1 MLSEDKVKLAVEI
14 FEKAPEPLVTQF
26 MMIGALYVDYINQKD
41 PSNEARTNYIN
52 KTYNAINVIN
62 KLIAVASNAIP
73 VEAQVQIETNQTQ
86 QEQPMERHYDSKGDL
101 SKAISTESAV
111 EKKPVRKQSAKTKI
125 LKELDNWELDH
136 GSFAFKAL
144 SIIPDLYN
152 KKSKPL
158 TIKDVITDIATST
171 GKTSSVV
178 ASSLSSMVKKTD
190 FSKSDYTNLNENES
204 VTKEQLIEALVNL
217 CIE

>member
-1 MLSEDKVKLAVEI
+1 MLSEDKVKLAFEI

-62 KLIAVASNAIP
+62 KLIAVGSNAIP
-73 VEAQVQIETNQTQ
+73 VEAQVQIETNQPQ
-86 QEQPMERHYDSKGDL
+86 QEQSVEKHHDPKGDL
-101 SKAISTESAV
+101 TKAISTESAV

-136 GSFAFKAL
+136 DSFAFKAL
-144 SIIPDLYN
+144 SKIPDLYN
-152 KKSKPL
+152 NNYKPV
-158 TIKDVITDIATST
+158 TIKNAISDIAVST
-171 GKTSSVV
+171 GKSSSVV

-190 FSKSDYTNLNENES
+190 FSKSNYTNLNEYES
-204 VTKEQLIEALVNL
+204 VTKEQLIEALINL
-217 CIE
+217 CTD

>member
-1 MLSEDKVKLAVEI
+1 MSEDKVKLAFEI

-62 KLIAVASNAIP
+62 KLIAVSSNAIP
-73 VEAQVQIETNQTQ
+73 VEAQVQIETNQQPQ
-86 QEQPMERHYDSKGDL
+86 QEQPVERHHDPNGDL
-101 SKAISTESAV
+101 AKAISTESAV

-136 GSFAFKAL
+136 DSFAFKAL

-152 KKSKPL
+152 NNYKPV
-158 TIKDVITDIATST
+158 TIKNAIADIAVST
-171 GKTSSVV
+171 GKTPSVV

-190 FSKSDYTNLNENES
+190 FSKSNYTNLNEYES
-204 VTKEQLIEALVNL
+204 VTKEQLIEALINL
-217 CIE
+217 CNE